1 MTNFQPDQ
9 ASKGLSFITP
19 ERALLLLPVL
29 AGIVLSGAVAG
40 FALVP
45 AVNKLQELEKLETND
60 QLQKFDHLISDF
72 KNYIL
77 SKIPILKNNLK
88 ALESNS
94 IYKEKYGVFI
104 TGMRE
109 RLVKSINISNTRKL
123 GEEDLLEY
131 INGPTQVTTEKSNK
145 KKRL

>member
-45 AVNKLQELEKLETND
+45 AANKLQELEKLIGDMESGKLSLEET
-60 QLQKFDHLISDF
+60 LIAYQRGTELI
-72 KNYIL
+72 K
-77 SKIPILKNNLK
+77 KCQ
-88 ALESNS
+88 
-94 IYKEKYGVFI
+94 V
-104 TGMRE
+104 
-109 RLVKSINISNTRKL
+109 
-123 GEEDLLEY
+123 LLE
-131 INGPTQVTTEKSNK
+131 QVEQQI
-145 KKRL
+145 RIFEAE